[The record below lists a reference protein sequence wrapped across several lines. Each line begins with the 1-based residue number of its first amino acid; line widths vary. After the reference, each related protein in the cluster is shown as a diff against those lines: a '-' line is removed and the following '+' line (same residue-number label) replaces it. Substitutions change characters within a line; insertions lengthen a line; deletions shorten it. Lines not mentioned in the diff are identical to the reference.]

1 MEATT
6 PRPNACTLEATTGT
20 TGHDIDRASNHGHD
34 TESRQLPRKC
44 YRGTRPTLATSNGL
58 SPSSEPMTTEATTG
72 HDIDTERASKGMNRG
87 NDIDRAATSRALLFP
102 SSEPMTTEATT
113 GRH

>member
-1 MEATT
+1 MI
-6 PRPNACTLEATTGT
+6 PDSRFSPPQSPVSSFSKC
-20 TGHDIDRASNHGHD
+20 DIDRA
-34 TESRQLPRKC
+34 
-44 YRGTRPTLATSNGL
+44 ATSCALL

-102 SSEPMTTEATT
+102 SSEPMTTEANT
-113 GRH
+113 GNPPRE